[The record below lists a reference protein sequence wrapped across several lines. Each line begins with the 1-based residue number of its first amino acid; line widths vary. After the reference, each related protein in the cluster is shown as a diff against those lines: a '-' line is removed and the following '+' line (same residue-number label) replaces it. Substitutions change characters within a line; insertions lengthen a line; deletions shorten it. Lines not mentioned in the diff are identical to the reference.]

1 MADRF
6 RTFLSL
12 LGVCIGIFAIVA
24 VFTLVDSLHSTIRDS
39 FREYGTDILFVE
51 SQPLEPDLN
60 EDGIFRWWEYVSR
73 PPVQLSEYE
82 FLKSHLSECGGI
94 AFTSQ
99 GGGTVGVEGDWRMV
113 IKEGLECGRFFSEAE
128 MSRGADV
135 VILGSKMVE
144 ELFPGQRGSHV
155 LGKSMKAGSKNLRII
170 GVFNETGAD
179 RVSTVDVDHSGIIPM
194 RCYER
199 IEGLTASARNSIAVS
214 GASADEIRSLVRQV
228 RRLRPGDADNFAIN
242 SLSFIINELDDLF
255 RMVGRLGWIV
265 GFFSLLVG
273 CFGIANI
280 EFVNVEERIPQIGIQ
295 RAVGA
300 RKRDIAV
307 EYINEAV
314 KLSVGGGVIGIVLVW
329 VLTIIVPVG
338 LISLKLSLSNIFTGL
353 MVSVLTGLAA
363 GVAPALRAARLDPV
377 AAINRK

>member
-1 MADRF
+1 M
-6 RTFLSL
+6 
-12 LGVCIGIFAIVA
+12 
-24 VFTLVDSLHSTIRDS
+24 
-39 FREYGTDILFVE
+39 
-51 SQPLEPDLN
+51 
-60 EDGIFRWWEYVSR
+60 
-73 PPVQLSEYE
+73 
-82 FLKSHLSECGGI
+82 
-94 AFTSQ
+94 
-99 GGGTVGVEGDWRMV
+99 EGDWRIV

-144 ELFPGQRGSHV
+144 ELFPNQRGSRV

-214 GASADEIRSLVRQV
+214 GASADEIRTLVRQV